1 MFCDCHPAAVAEQS
15 TSDTAHR
22 MNGRQIASVAFGM
35 VVFLVGVVLGLRTL
49 AGGLVAEPWGTLVV
63 AGVVSV
69 LGIAV
74 ALLGAY
80 VTRDPR

>member
-1 MFCDCHPAAVAEQS
+1 
-15 TSDTAHR
+15 